1 MKARGENK
9 MIIQINDDLSLN
21 PLQVTSAKY
30 LDGYWTVKTTSG
42 ETFLLSQK
50 EYMKLDD
57 YGFDVKLL
65 IDRLSD
71 SNS

>member
-1 MKARGENK
+1 
-9 MIIQINDDLSLN
+9 MIIQINDNLSLN
-21 PLQVTSAKY
+21 PFQVTSAHY
-30 LDGYWTVKTTSG
+30 LNGSWTVKTTSG
-42 ETFLLSQK
+42 ETFQLTPK

-71 SNS
+71 GNS

>member
-1 MKARGENK
+1 
-9 MIIQINDDLSLN
+9 MIIEINDDISLN
-21 PLQVTSAKY
+21 PFHVTSASFSK
-30 LDGYWTVKTTSG
+30 GYWVVKTTVG
-42 ETFLLSQK
+42 DAFLLTPK

-71 SNS
+71 SNC